1 MKKKKSTLDRIYTGV
16 TIVVLLA
23 LSKGCISDYV
33 KGGDNKAISNYEKM
47 LFDSTVATARLQSE
61 YKEVTVTIMHAPIKS
76 YEFRYKFY
84 VGTESY
90 EGGIT
95 YTKLPTKITLPVFY
109 LKDDPNFN
117 SPDPAGAL
125 ATEKA
130 KNTSK
135 APLYWGIAWGLLG
148 TLMLLGFI
156 SELRASKPA
165 QDGLAAG

>member
-23 LSKGCISDYV
+23 LSKGCISDYT

-47 LFDSTVATARLQSE
+47 LFDSTIATARLDPE
-61 YKEVTVTIMHAPIKS
+61 YKEVTVTIMHVPIKS

-95 YTKLPTKITLPVFY
+95 YTKLPTKITLPVYY

-117 SPDPAGAL
+117 SSNPEGAL

-130 KNTSK
+130 KNTSR

-148 TLMLLGFI
+148 ILLLPGFI
-156 SELRASKPA
+156 SELREPRPV
-165 QDGLAAG
+165 QERLAAG